1 MTLFKVV
8 KPVES
13 AGARAGGEEIHA
25 STGRSGKPLIRPEWG
40 YVATATV
47 LLLVGAG
54 GGIWLDD
61 PSKPLYEAPDGISVF
76 AVLLIAAQT
85 IERLLEPIA
94 PFFGRTKATGAP
106 VASGANDPLPTGRVT
121 KATAIKA
128 RDRALAQ
135 SLDASDSC
143 TAATAATEAAWCQE
157 LVDQTRR
164 NTATL
169 WALASALGMAFAGG
183 LGVLLLH
190 GVGAGRAPRWLDVIV
205 TGIAIGG
212 GSKPLHDL
220 IENLQKSKEKKENP
234 VEATG
239 QSAS

>member
-1 MTLFKVV
+1 MTLFKVMT
-8 KPVES
+8 PIEG
-13 AGARAGGEEIHA
+13 AGAPEGATELQA
-25 STGRSGKPLIRPEWG
+25 STGRSGKPLVRPEVA
-40 YVATATV
+40 YVAIAAG
-47 LLLVGAG
+47 LLIIGAIVG
-54 GGIWLDD
+54 ICLDD
-61 PSKPLYEAPDGISVF
+61 PSRPYEAPDGISVF

-85 IERLLEPIA
+85 VERLLEPIA
-94 PFFGRTKATGAP
+94 PFFGTTKATCLP
-106 VASGANDPLPTGRVT
+106 EKSGANGVLPTGRVT
-121 KATAIKA
+121 KAKALKA
-128 RDRALAQ
+128 RDRALAE
-135 SLDASDSC
+135 SLVATKSSDAEK
-143 TAATAATEAAWCQE
+143 ATTEAAWWQE
-157 LVDQTRR
+157 LVEQTRR

-234 VEATG
+234 GEATG